1 MVVAPLLK
9 ISCPQLEGSV
19 SRLGSVPLICA
30 CPCAVPRSWITAASG
45 AKSIYHVF
53 AGLRLW
59 PALGPS
65 PGTAA
70 ACGARAPLGGGLSL
84 QYRLEA
90 RGLQQLRQAG
100 SVLVVPGLSRSEA
113 CGVSQHQGSEPCF
126 LRWQGDSHPLSTRE
140 ALLQLCN
147 ALEAGNRE
155 SSSNLDFLFQDCLT
169 VCRSL
174 IFHMHFRVSLSLSA
188 ESNLGF

>member
-30 CPCAVPRSWITAASG
+30 CPCAVPCSWITAASG
-45 AKSIYHVF
+45 CMIYLPCF
-53 AGLRLW
+53 RWLAASAGTW
-59 PALGPS
+59 PVSRRSSWL
-65 PGTAA
+65 
-70 ACGARAPLGGGLSL
+70 CARAPSCGLSL

-90 RGLQQLRQAG
+90 RGLQQLQQAG
-100 SVLVVPGLSRSEA
+100 SVLWCPGLVVLRHVRGLQQTRA
-113 CGVSQHQGSEPCF
+113 SEPASCVGRGI
-126 LRWQGDSHPLSTRE
+126 LIHCPPE
-140 ALLQLCN
+140 KPCCN
-147 ALEAGNRE
+147 SVMAEAGNPE